1 MKTSIVGYPRIG
13 SLRELKFAS
22 EKYFRNEI
30 SAEELQ
36 NTAKNLRL
44 ENLKIQSASGL
55 DFIPSNNFS
64 FYDGMLDTAVLL
76 NVIPERYEKLGLSE
90 LDTYFATARGYQGG
104 SGDVKA
110 LAMKKWF
117 NTNYHYMVPEIED
130 NTEIKLSGS
139 KPFELFAEGL
149 ENGVK
154 TKPVIIGPYTFLKLA
169 KYTGRKKSGDFTE
182 TTAKAYSDILKR
194 FSELNAE
201 WVQIDEPC
209 LVTDMSSE
217 DKNLFVTIYEKTLD
231 KKCGVKVLLQTYFG
245 DVRDCY
251 NEICGLAFDG
261 VGLDFIE
268 GKMSAELVRKNGFPK
283 DKILFAGVVNGKN
296 IWRNNYAK
304 TLCTVSELQK
314 YCGEIVLNTSCS
326 LLHVP
331 YTLKN
336 ESTLSENYK
345 KHFSYA
351 EEKLSELAELKKYSL
366 PMILLKSENIHKIR
380 CCSRK
385 SEAA

>member
-55 DFIPSNNFS
+55 DFIPSNDFS

-154 TKPVIIGPYTFLKLA
+154 TKPAIIGPYTFLKLA

-217 DKNLFVTIYEKTLD
+217 DKNLFVTIYEKILD